1 MLGECTQCEEILLAV
16 GRQRFQWQ
24 FYVGR
29 VSGSNLGEIHL
40 TVLNGL
46 AVAFH
51 CPAEGISFQSD
62 EIVPVGD
69 LYLVRGEGEWFEMD
83 ILQYLLHFVDVRVRG
98 AVGSNQAVGTEV
110 GVVDDAYKS
119 HVAAKSPDVAL
130 VLVLD
135 GKRLVH
141 PVPNETALQLVV
153 LVNQVPVVLEVTY
166 TVTHGMGIFA
176 ENHGAGIT
184 LVHVLAQPPDACVH
198 GAIDVA
204 LRVVTT
210 PFVLYGTGGV
220 YLLGIVIQSF
230 EVLAVARLVAHR
242 PGDDGG
248 VVAVACNHA
257 AHALHERHLPVGIVG
272 KGLILVEHHA
282 MALDVGFVYHIK
294 SEFCAKLV
302 PRIVVRVV
310 AVAYTVQVELLHQLD
325 VVYHGPHGDGT
336 SIVRVVLVTVHP
348 LEEDGLAVNHLH
360 AVHHFHGTETEKV
373 RKGFLRFPLC
383 IKGADYQRV
392 GVRCFGIPGSC
403 IREHLL
409 LGKQSVCGRGYGLFP
424 VIDNLV
430 LVHYLDFHRFS
441 GFRPMEE
448 YVQL

>member
-1 MLGECTQCEEILLAV
+1 MLGKCTQCEEILLAV

-110 GVVDDAYKS
+110 GVVDDTYKS

-135 GKRLVH
+135 GKRLVY

-153 LVNQVPVVLEVTY
+153 LINQVPVVLEVSCA
-166 TVTHGMGIFA
+166 VTHGMGIFA

-210 PFVLYGTGGV
+210 PFVLYGTGGG

-230 EVLAVARLVAHR
+230 EVLAVARLVAHG
-242 PGDDGG
+242 PSHDGG
-248 VVAVACNHA
+248 VVTVARNHT
-257 AHALHERHLPVGIVG
+257 AHPLHERHLPVGVVG
-272 KGLILVEHHA
+272 KGLIFVEHHA
-282 MALDVGFVYHIK
+282 MALDVGFVYHIE
-294 SEFCAKLV
+294 SEFRAKLV

-336 SIVRVVLVTVHP
+336 SLVRVVLVTVHP

-360 AVHHFHGTETEKV
+360 AVHHFHGTEAEKV
-373 RKGFLRFPLC
+373 CKGFQRFPLC
-383 IKGADYQRV
+383 VKGADYQRV
-392 GVRCFGIPGSC
+392 GVRCFGIPGAC
-403 IREHLL
+403 IREDLL
-409 LGKQSVCGRGYGLFP
+409 LGKQGVRGRGYGLLP
-424 VIDNLV
+424 VIDNLIP
-430 LVHYLDFHRFS
+430 VHYLHFHRFS

-448 YVQL
+448 YIQL

>member
-1 MLGECTQCEEILLAV
+1 
-16 GRQRFQWQ
+16 
-24 FYVGR
+24 
-29 VSGSNLGEIHL
+29 
-40 TVLNGL
+40 
-46 AVAFH
+46 
-51 CPAEGISFQSD
+51 
-62 EIVPVGD
+62 
-69 LYLVRGEGEWFEMD
+69 MD

-135 GKRLVH
+135 GKRLVY

-153 LVNQVPVVLEVTY
+153 LINQVPVVLEVSCA
-166 TVTHGMGIFA
+166 VTHGMGIFA

-210 PFVLYGTGGV
+210 PFVLYGTGGG

-230 EVLAVARLVAHR
+230 EVLAVARLVAHG
-242 PGDDGG
+242 PSHDGG
-248 VVAVACNHA
+248 VVTVARNHT
-257 AHALHERHLPVGIVG
+257 AHPLHERHLPVGVVG
-272 KGLILVEHHA
+272 KGLIFVEHHA
-282 MALDVGFVYHIK
+282 MALDVGFVYHIE
-294 SEFCAKLV
+294 SEFRAKLV

-325 VVYHGPHGDGT
+325 VVYHGSYADGAPFDGF
-336 SIVRVVLVTVHP
+336 VLVAVHS
-348 LEEDGLAVNHLH
+348 LEEDGPAVNHLH
-360 AVHHFHGTETEKV
+360 AVHHFYGAETEKM
-373 RKGFLRFPLC
+373 RERFQRSALC
-383 IKGADYQRV
+383 VEGVDYQRV
-392 GVRCFGIPGSC
+392 GIRRFGIPGAC